1 MTGWMSIVFI
11 RRKGCVSD
19 DAQDPTQACLARPLA
34 KGMIAAGDKRETCYR
49 ALLRADCQ
57 HFLLDD
63 GRRNRVRTFVLKTLS
78 IDADDAES
86 R

>member
-1 MTGWMSIVFI
+1 
-11 RRKGCVSD
+11 
-19 DAQDPTQACLARPLA
+19 
-34 KGMIAAGDKRETCYR
+34 MIAAGDKREACYR
-49 ALLRADCQ
+49 AFLRADCQ